1 MTRIDS
7 NTPRMTS
14 LLLVA
19 MLFISACNSATVKKS
34 KATPARLDTPDEY
47 SFTIT
52 ERARISSSVRSEY
65 DRAIALLEQG
75 NSEEGIALLEQVAAT
90 APHLSAPHIDLG
102 VAYHRAG
109 DLESAEKNLK
119 LALEANPMHPTAHNE
134 LGIIY
139 RKTARFADAR
149 GSYEAALQ
157 IYPGYH
163 YARRNLG
170 VLCDLYLDDTR
181 CALENYEAYMNLVHG
196 DPEVEMWLKALRYRI
211 GDTEAR

>member
-1 MTRIDS
+1 MTQNGLKRLRV
-7 NTPRMTS
+7 TT
-14 LLLVA
+14 LLLAAAV
-19 MLFISACNSATVKKS
+19 LSSACNTTTVKKS
-34 KATPARLDTPDEY
+34 KATPAHLDTPDAY

-52 ERARISSSVRSEY
+52 ERARISSNVRSDY
-65 DRAIALLEQG
+65 DRAIVLLEQG
-75 NSEEGIALLEQVAAT
+75 DSEEGIELLEQVAAT
-90 APHLSAPHIDLG
+90 APNLSAPHIDLG

-149 GSYEAALQ
+149 RSYEAALDV
-157 IYPGYH
+157 YPGYH

-170 VLCDLYLDDTR
+170 VLCDLYLADTE
-181 CALENYEAYMNLVHG
+181 CALENYEAYMSLVHG
-196 DPEVEMWLKALRYRI
+196 DPEVEMWLTALRYRI
-211 GDTEAR
+211 GDTETP

>member
-1 MTRIDS
+1 MRRSIS
-7 NTPRMTS
+7 EKIRMAA
-14 LLLVA
+14 LLIAVA
-19 MLFISACNSATVKKS
+19 VFSSACGTATVKKS
-34 KATPARLDTPDEY
+34 KATPAHLDTPDAY

-52 ERARISSSVRSEY
+52 ERVRISSSVRSEY

-75 NSEEGIALLEQVAAT
+75 DAEEGIELLEQVAET
-90 APHLSAPHIDLG
+90 APNLSAPRIDLG

-149 GSYEAALQ
+149 RSYEAALQ

-170 VLCDLYLDDTR
+170 VLCDLYLADTQ
-181 CALENYEAYMNLVHG
+181 CALDNYEAYMNLVHG
-196 DPEVEMWLKALRYRI
+196 DPEVEMWLTALRYRI
-211 GDTEAR
+211 GDTEAQ

>member
-1 MTRIDS
+1 MTRDRARKL
-7 NTPRMTS
+7 RMAA
-14 LLLVA
+14 LMVAAALVTA
-19 MLFISACNSATVKKS
+19 ACNSATVKKS
-34 KATPARLDTPDEY
+34 KATPARIETPDEY

-52 ERARISSSVRSEY
+52 ERARIGSNVRSDY

-75 NSEEGIALLEQVAAT
+75 NAAEGIELLEQVAAT
-90 APHLSAPHIDLG
+90 APNLSAPHIDLG

-109 DLESAEKNLK
+109 NLEAAEKNLK
-119 LALEANPMHPTAHNE
+119 LALEANPSHPTAHNE

-149 GSYEAALQ
+149 RSYEAALQ

-170 VLCDLYLDDTR
+170 VLCDLYLADAQ

-196 DPEVEMWLKALRYRI
+196 DPEVEMWLTALRYRI
-211 GDTEAR
+211 GDTEAQ